1 MADAEINL
9 ISNTGQI
16 IGQDVEAT
24 IRQSLHNHAQDLIDL
39 EVPLIRARSPYLTGA
54 LRDDIK
60 GLPYTTGDDIALLY
74 ADNAA
79 QLAQWGKVYA
89 PYQEGPPLGLSTWTN
104 PPHQM
109 FASVLTED
117 IPVIEQ
123 WAVEAAQEALD
134 QCTQGI
140 GIPTP

>member
-1 MADAEINL
+1 MADAEIT
-9 ISNTGQI
+9 IIAGQI
-16 IGQDVEAT
+16 IGQDVAAT
-24 IRQSLHNHAQDLIDL
+24 IRQSLHVHAQDLIDL

-60 GLPYTTGDDIALLY
+60 GIPYATGDDIALLY
-74 ADNAA
+74 ADDAA
-79 QLAQWGKVYA
+79 QLAQWGRIYA

-109 FASVLTED
+109 FANVLTED

-123 WAVEAAQEALD
+123 WAIEAAQEAIG
-134 QCTQGI
+134 QCTQGT
-140 GIPTP
+140 GIPSTE